1 MNKIKILTMIF
12 MIFNLVYA
20 DGTMVKLSYE
30 NLNFDNSKKKDNGSR
45 YGILFGH
52 ENNNSLFQIAFNRT
66 NTDTFKPPLVED
78 LHVNKYY
85 MKYTYAIDDKQK
97 FLLSYARVDDNLM
110 KETDN
115 GNIYGFGYSYEDFDL
130 VQYFSDYKNFNV
142 YQTEIKYTFKTSLNI
157 FKIKTSLIGKYIHL
171 QDKDSNPFSINAK
184 DNYFTGGLKVHT
196 HYNSY
201 HIGAGAFFG
210 KRVFA
215 VMQDGFRIQHHA
227 MEFNETYMMILGKHF
242 KSADVN
248 LKYVY
253 QNATEIPVKN
263 ENVHVRNII
272 MELAYH
278 F

>member
-1 MNKIKILTMIF
+1 MNKMKILLMISLF
-12 MIFNLVYA
+12 YTFVYA
-20 DGTMVKLSYE
+20 ESTTVKLSYE
-30 NLNFDNSKKKDNGSR
+30 NLNFDNSKKKDNGNR
-45 YGILFGH
+45 YGILLDY
-52 ENNNSLFQIAFNRT
+52 EDNNSLFQVAYNKT
-66 NTDTFKPPLVED
+66 NTDTFKPPLIED

-85 MKYTYAIDDKQK
+85 LKYTHAMDDLQK
-97 FLLSYARVDDNLM
+97 LSLSYASIDDNLM
-110 KETDN
+110 KETDG
-115 GNIYGFGYSYEDFDL
+115 GNIYGLGYSYGDFDL
-130 VQYFSDYKNFNV
+130 VQYLSDYKNFNV
-142 YQTEIKYTFKTSLNI
+142 YQTDVTYTFITSLSM

-171 QDKDSNPFSINAK
+171 QDKESNDFSRNAK
-184 DNYFTGGLKVHT
+184 DDYFTGGLKVHT
-196 HYNSY
+196 HYNHY

>member
-1 MNKIKILTMIF
+1 MNKLKILFIISLLNTLI
-12 MIFNLVYA
+12 YA
-20 DGTMVKLSYE
+20 EVTTVKFSYE

-45 YGILFGH
+45 YGILFDYKY
-52 ENNNSLFQIAFNRT
+52 NNSLFQIAFNRT
-66 NTDTFKPPLVED
+66 NTDTFKPPLTED

-85 MKYTYAIDDKQK
+85 MKYTYTMDNKQK
-97 FLLSYARVDDNLM
+97 LLLSYGRIDDNIM

-115 GNIYGFGYSYEDFDL
+115 GDIYGFGYSYKNLDL
-130 VQYFSDYKNFNV
+130 IQYFSDYKNFNV
-142 YQTEIKYTFKTSLNI
+142 YQTDIKYTFKTSLDI

-171 QDKDSNPFSINAK
+171 QDKNSNPFSMNAK
-184 DNYFTGGLKVHT
+184 DNYFTGGVKVHT
-196 HYNSY
+196 HYDSY

-215 VMQDGFRIQHHA
+215 VMDDGFKIQHHA
-227 MEFNETYMMILGKHF
+227 MEFNETYMLIVGKHF
-242 KSADVN
+242 KDTDIN

-263 ENVHVRNII
+263 ENVHVKNII